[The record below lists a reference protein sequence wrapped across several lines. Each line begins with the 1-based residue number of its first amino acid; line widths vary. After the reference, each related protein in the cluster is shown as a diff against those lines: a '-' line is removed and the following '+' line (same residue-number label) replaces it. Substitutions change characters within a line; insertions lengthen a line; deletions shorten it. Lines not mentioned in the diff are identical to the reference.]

1 MSAKTTS
8 KSTNKKRSPSVKP
21 STPARKTGAVSR
33 RGFIRG
39 VGIAAGGASTAANL
53 RAGDSAAGS
62 PVVVGSG
69 VSPVI
74 LTVNG
79 QKRALKIEPRVTLLR
94 ALRNSLDLTGT
105 KQICDRG
112 SCGGCTVLVDGERVN
127 SCMTL
132 ALDVVGKSIETVE
145 GIAKG
150 DELHPVQKAFCE
162 FDALQCGFCTP
173 GFVVASKNICDRAKA
188 TGVVPTRAQIQQDL
202 SGNICRCGTYN
213 RIFDAIEKVV
223 GQKA

>member
-1 MSAKTTS
+1 MEII
-8 KSTNKKRSPSVKP
+8 
-21 STPARKTGAVSR
+21 PAE
-33 RGFIRG
+33 
-39 VGIAAGGASTAANL
+39 AA
-53 RAGDSAAGS
+53 
-62 PVVVGSG
+62 
-69 VSPVI
+69 PVI

-79 QKRALKIEPRVTLLR
+79 QMRALKIEPRVTLLR

-132 ALDVVGKSIETVE
+132 ALDVVGKKIETVE
-145 GIAKG
+145 GVANG

-173 GFVVASKNICDRAKA
+173 GFVVASKSICDRAKA
-188 TGVVPTRAQIQQDL
+188 TGVVPTREQIKQEL

-213 RIFDAIEKVV
+213 RVFDAIEKVV